1 MISGFFSPCIIHF
14 FPCSIK
20 FSFYYF
26 FIFHFSSLSSNH
38 FFRNWVLYIYHFLL
52 LDSFAS
58 YFRRVLRLIYLIS
71 DFFPCSIV
79 VILITTSR
87 SVKIFM
93 CHYLLHY
100 SFSLYFH
107 FSFASLVSCFQ
118 VTFLYVLTESMIFVI
133 LLDITSWY
141 KSFMKMISFLL
152 LITILIYFLVFR
164 IFVLVHCDFIYF
176 PKFR

>member
-1 MISGFFSPCIIHF
+1 MLNKIFILLFVYFSLLFPFFQSLLQKLSSLYLSFSSFGFFC
-14 FPCSIK
+14 
-20 FSFYYF
+20 
-26 FIFHFSSLSSNH
+26 FIFQEGSKAYLSH
-38 FFRNWVLYIYHFLL
+38 KW
-52 LDSFAS
+52 
-58 YFRRVLRLIYLIS
+58 
-71 DFFPCSIV
+71 FFPCSIV